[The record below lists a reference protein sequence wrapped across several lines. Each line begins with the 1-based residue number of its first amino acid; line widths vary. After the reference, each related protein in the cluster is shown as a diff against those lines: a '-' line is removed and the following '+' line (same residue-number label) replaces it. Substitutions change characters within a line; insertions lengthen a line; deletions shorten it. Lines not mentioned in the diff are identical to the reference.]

1 LRVVRVGVW
10 RWPGEGLDGFYLVV
24 LPLLDERKRRVVAG
38 ASARRLGKAIPY
50 GIDGLGS
57 DEGLVS
63 VGDDADTAAFAVTT
77 RRWWE

>member
-1 LRVVRVGVW
+1 
-10 RWPGEGLDGFYLVV
+10 
-24 LPLLDERKRRVVAG
+24 
-38 ASARRLGKAIPY
+38 LGKAIPY

-57 DEGLVS
+57 DEGLAS